1 MQRSYLVKSP
11 VHFADFGFF
20 VKVGDILVHDTAN
33 ANRLTVYR
41 NGAVVKAVEQT
52 TLGIAAM
59 VKSEF
64 IQEVV
69 QPAHKAAPKTAP
81 KQPSQETPKQPAQKP
96 QGEPKP
102 LPKPP
107 AKKREEPRSYTAEE
121 YTPAVKRGK
130 AQGVEVSTDELPE
143 RLKQAL
149 ALPRTPEIDDE
160 TI

>member
-69 QPAHKAAPKTAP
+69 QPAHKAAPKAAP
-81 KQPSQETPKQPAQKP
+81 KQPSPEAPKPAPKP
-96 QGEPKP
+96 QAEPRTQPKP
-102 LPKPP
+102 LPK
-107 AKKREEPRSYTAEE
+107 AKREDEAPKSYTAEE

-130 AQGVEVSTDELPE
+130 AQPREVSADEMPE

-149 ALPRTPEIDDE
+149 ALPEIDDE
-160 TI
+160 TL